1 MKLVKKIAMGAT
13 VSAFALSL
21 MVSSALAQ
29 SGPSSQASNDVGALS
44 PIIFEGVTYA
54 PGDAKFKE
62 VLNKVN
68 HTVVESDGTAYGYV
82 NVVDADKHVN
92 EIVAKLSEEVGTLES
107 NLVSS
112 FWWDAGY
119 SGHHLELASGY
130 TFPNLGDWNDKISS
144 VKSANLKGTRL
155 YQHSNFGG
163 DSIYLSPNENV
174 SNLTSRNFND
184 KASSIRVY

>member
-29 SGPSSQASNDVGALS
+29 SGQSSQASNDVGALS

-54 PGDAKFKE
+54 PGNVKFKE

-82 NVVDADKHVN
+82 NAADADKHVN

-107 NLVSS
+107 NYISS
-112 FWWDAGY
+112 FWWDANY
-119 SGHHLELASGY
+119 SGATFELASGRSL
-130 TFPNLGDWNDKISS
+130 PSLGAWNDEISS
-144 VKSANLKGTRL
+144 VKSANLRGTRL
-155 YQHSNFGG
+155 YQHSNYGG
-163 DSIYLSPNENV
+163 DSIYLAPNQNENRL
-174 SNLTSRNFND
+174 SERNFND
-184 KASSIRVY
+184 KASSIKVY